1 MGIFNRLFARRNATF
16 HRAAERFDCRIE
28 ARLQL
33 CDSGVVYE
41 GRLDN
46 MSLGGAMFRPRL
58 AYLLERHGSVLLYLG
73 NGEIE
78 AEIVATT
85 PRGYGLRFTAP
96 IDEARLHKI
105 LALQTDPVPA

>member
-1 MGIFNRLFARRNATF
+1 MGIFSRIFARRNATF

-33 CDSGVVYE
+33 CDSGVIYE

-58 AYLLERHGSVLLYLG
+58 AYLLNRHGSVLLYVG
-73 NGEIE
+73 DGEIE
-78 AEIVATT
+78 ADIVATT
-85 PRGYGLRFTAP
+85 PRGYGLRFATP
-96 IDEARLHKI
+96 IDEDRLHTI
-105 LALQTDPVPA
+105 LALQMEPVDA